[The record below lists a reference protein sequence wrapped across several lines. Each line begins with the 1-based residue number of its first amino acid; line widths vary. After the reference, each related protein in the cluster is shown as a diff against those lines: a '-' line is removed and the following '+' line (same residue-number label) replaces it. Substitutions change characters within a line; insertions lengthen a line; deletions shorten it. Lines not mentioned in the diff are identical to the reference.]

1 VEMWDPAR
9 LTMLSRLEVF
19 LVFIL
24 SKNFSRL
31 KYRTWREKPNAPEK
45 RP

>member
-1 VEMWDPAR
+1 
-9 LTMLSRLEVF
+9 LSRLEVF

-31 KYRTWREKPNAPEK
+31 KYRTWREKPSAPEK